1 MCDECGL
8 PQHKVLLYSICIF
21 KERNYLPQ
29 RIFLFM
35 FLKLVLVEN
44 MYYQGRRG
52 HTLF

>member
-8 PQHKVLLYSICIF
+8 PQHKVLLYGIYIF